1 MNTFDELLARINKGE
16 DPMTIANEFAEVLN
30 QAVEAKRVADEKAK
44 HETEKTDRAQELL
57 ETVGSFIRDFY
68 PDIWDDDFTA
78 FTGADLVKAAD
89 EALAHTKQVMKAL
102 NTLQET
108 NVKPNDP
115 ILDFLAK
122 HDLA

>member
-16 DPMTIANEFAEVLN
+16 DPMAIANEFAEVLN

-44 HETEKTDRAQELL
+44 HEAEKTDRAQELL
-57 ETVGSFIRDFY
+57 ECVGSFIRDFY

-89 EALAHTKQVMKAL
+89 EAMAHTKQVMKAL
-102 NTLQET
+102 DTLQ
-108 NVKPNDP
+108 KPNTKAEDP
-115 ILDFLAK
+115 ILDFLTK
-122 HDLA
+122 YNLA

>member
-44 HETEKTDRAQELL
+44 HEAEKTDRAQELL
-57 ETVGSFIRDFY
+57 ECVGSFIRDFY

-78 FTGADLVKAAD
+78 FTGADLGKAAD
-89 EALAHTKQVMKAL
+89 EAMAHTKQVMKAL
-102 NTLQET
+102 DSLQ
-108 NVKPNDP
+108 KPNAKAEDP
-115 ILDFLAK
+115 ILDFLTK
-122 HDLA
+122 YDLA